1 MTTANC
7 QRRLSFGSEHKRQK
21 HRSAKEDCGVGGA
34 QQQEGDTATMS
45 KRRFHDDY
53 EEDSIEIWEAIEEMQ
68 AEIQRLKGKR
78 GTMKTGN
85 MERS

>member
-1 MTTANC
+1 
-7 QRRLSFGSEHKRQK
+7 
-21 HRSAKEDCGVGGA
+21 
-34 QQQEGDTATMS
+34 MS
-45 KRRFHDDY
+45 KRRFYDDY